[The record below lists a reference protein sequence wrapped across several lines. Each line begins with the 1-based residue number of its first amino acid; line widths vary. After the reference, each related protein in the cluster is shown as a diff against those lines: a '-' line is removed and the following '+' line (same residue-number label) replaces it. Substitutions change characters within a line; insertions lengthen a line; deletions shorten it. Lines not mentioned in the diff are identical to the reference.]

1 MSIDKSQLDSLYRS
15 YGFRIRSSNS
25 DGVRVYTYRSGYFNN
40 ADIIPVSAGA
50 DTSIDFESYQ
60 QTGFACTVR
69 SYRTLE
75 DAEKELFEGFF
86 SLKGTKTRFHE
97 EDEKFRARQA
107 HIIGASYRFIDPP
120 YRNAYTEVKS
130 NTDLSLID
138 RLIADLNA
146 TGPRLIILEA
156 AAGYGKTC
164 ASFELLN
171 RTLNCFANRLPLF
184 IELSRNRQAKIFRYV
199 LLDEI
204 DRVFPSL
211 SANLVQSQ
219 ICKGTLFLI
228 VDGFDEL
235 LHRTE
240 AASPDYDKVE
250 PMLETLSDLL
260 TGNAKIVLTSR
271 KTAIFNG
278 DHFHTWME
286 NHVDDF
292 HISRY
297 SLLKPQIEDWLS
309 YQRRNA
315 LEKVAFPIE
324 KISNPVLLAFLA
336 GQEDG
341 KFEQLANNPNEIVDY
356 YFERLLDREKE
367 RQELLMDVEE
377 QYGLFTRL
385 AGHML
390 EMDFTA
396 EDHDYLQLFIAEN
409 NGSLL
414 ASVRNRYSSETR
426 PTTDELTAKLVSHA
440 LLDRKGEDG
449 VRVGFVNDF
458 ALGNFVA
465 EHLVKAPSSDII
477 VAEDFLEQAVT
488 SFRPRSKVQREQLWE
503 KLAFTLE
510 FLPSEIRITSEILLG
525 GRPLHDL
532 KGETFSSVTFDG
544 TSIGEHNAVIE
555 CVFAD
560 CSFSRTRFN
569 FTNMR
574 DITFVGCRFYECEY
588 VFENNNKGSNVF
600 LAGCF
605 GEVEELYNI
614 LATSQLDDESTDES
628 DLELCKKSVLEQYWP
643 VGRPHLWTKKQL
655 LTLYRGHPNSE
666 RGLVSAAISE
676 LQHEGLLIIKGDTA
690 EINTSELQ
698 RIREVLGR

>member
-1 MSIDKSQLDSLYRS
+1 VDIDKSKLDSLYSS
-15 YGFRIRSSNS
+15 YGFRKRSSS
-25 DGVRVYTYRSGYFNN
+25 SEDVRVYTYRSGYFNN
-40 ADIIPVSAGA
+40 ADIIPISAGA
-50 DTSIDFESYQ
+50 DTSTNFISYQ
-60 QTGFACTVR
+60 QSGFACTVR
-69 SYRTLE
+69 NYKTLQ

-86 SLKGTKTRFHE
+86 SLNGTKTRFHE
-97 EDEKFRARQA
+97 EDERFRSRQA
-107 HIIGASYRFIDPP
+107 NVIGAPYRFIDPP
-120 YRNAYTEVKS
+120 YRNAYDKEQS
-130 NTDLSLID
+130 NKDISLID
-138 RLIADLNA
+138 RLMSDLNA
-146 TGPRLIILEA
+146 SGPRLIILEA

-171 RTLNCFANRLPLF
+171 RTLSRFKHRLPLF
-184 IELSRNRQAKIFRYV
+184 IELSRNRQAKIFHYV

-204 DRVFPSL
+204 DRVFPAL
-211 SANLVQSQ
+211 SASLVQGQ
-219 ICKGTLFLI
+219 ICKGQLFLI

-240 AASPDYDKVE
+240 AASPEYDKVE

-260 TGNAKIVLTSR
+260 KGKAKIVLTSR

-286 NHVDDF
+286 SHENDF

-297 SLLKPQIEDWLS
+297 LLLKPQLEDWLP
-309 YQRRNA
+309 YDRRNA
-315 LEKVAFPIE
+315 LERASFPIE
-324 KISNPVLLAFLA
+324 KVSNPVLLAFLA
-336 GQEDG
+336 GQGDDN
-341 KFEQLANNPNEIVDY
+341 FELLAAEPSKIVDY

-367 RQELLMDVEE
+367 RQELLMDVGE

-396 EDHDYLQLFIAEN
+396 EDHEYLQLFIADN
-409 NGSLL
+409 NSSLL
-414 ASVRNRYSSETR
+414 ASVRSRYSSESR
-426 PTTDELTAKLVSHA
+426 PTTDELSAKLVSHA

-458 ALGNFVA
+458 ALGNFVS
-465 EHLVKAPSSDII
+465 EHLLQAAASDLV

-488 SFRPRSKVQREQLWE
+488 SFRPRPEKLREQLWN

-510 FLPSEIRITSEILLG
+510 FLPSEARITSEIMLKG
-525 GRPLHDL
+525 HPLHEL
-532 KGETFSSVTFDG
+532 RGETFSGVVFEE
-544 TSIGEHNAVIE
+544 TSIGEQSATHE

-560 CSFSRTRFN
+560 CDFTKTRLNFS
-569 FTNMR
+569 NMS
-574 DITFVGCRFYECEY
+574 DVTFVGCRFYDCEY
-588 VFENNNKGSNVF
+588 IVKNGGPGGNIFV
-600 LAGCF
+600 AGCF
-605 GEVEELYNI
+605 GEIEELQRALGTY
-614 LATSQLDDESTDES
+614 LSKDDSEKETNLES
-628 DLELCKKSVLEQYWP
+628 CKRVVLEQYWP
-643 VGRPHLWTKKQL
+643 VGRPHFWNKKQL

-676 LQHEGLLIIKGDTA
+676 LQHDGMLIIRGDSA